1 MREAIFHLLHELIT
15 SQSQDTGLIKRARF
29 LGKSLGGIWQKFIK
43 FLKSLIQVKIKISY
57 KAACF

>member
-1 MREAIFHLLHELIT
+1 MSEAIFHLLHELIT

-29 LGKSLGGIWQKFIK
+29 LGKSLGGIWQK
-43 FLKSLIQVKIKISY
+43 SLIQVKSKISY

>member
-15 SQSQDTGLIKRARF
+15 LQSQDTGFIKRARF

-43 FLKSLIQVKIKISY
+43 FLKSLIQVKIKI
-57 KAACF
+57 